1 MYTDAAGHLAF
12 AVRTAQVD
20 LVARGAAVRDLDRI
34 RKGLDQAKK
43 QVVTLEINVQPPG
56 SRVLVDAKPAGTSP
70 LEDPIFV
77 SPGPH
82 RVEARGA
89 GMVPASYDLDGV
101 QGSS

>member
-56 SRVLVDAKPAGTSP
+56 IAGAR
-70 LEDPIFV
+70 
-77 SPGPH
+77 GC
-82 RVEARGA
+82 EARRHFA
-89 GMVPASYDLDGV
+89 AR
-101 QGSS
+101 GSHFR